1 MDKYNLFV
9 EQKLFEAVIRDL
21 ISRSCKIERADY
33 ALGYILTEI
42 ASEEDVQYFAK
53 IAICEKANT

>member
-9 EQKLFEAVIRDL
+9 EQKLFEAVIKDL

-33 ALGYILTEI
+33 ALGHILTEI
-42 ASEEDVQYFAK
+42 TSEEDVEYFAK
-53 IAICEKANT
+53 VAICEKANI